1 MRYLCCRYC
10 VAERVIGIFLS
21 TSQRR
26 ISSRSI
32 LRPRSVA
39 ALQNPPGISPTW
51 QSGGYL
57 VPSGYLVSLAYLA
70 KFIRTRARARAR
82 AHTHTHTHTHTR
94 IPPPIYR
101 RVRGF
106 SLSEGWGSFDLL
118 SGRAKSGISMKSAVG
133 ISTSNL
139 SPSTYLCERIC
150 VQICIGCPVF
160 SLPEFGSSWFF
171 LQGNHRRDAPL
182 PREFATPFNSSLWLC
197 DWATPRVYFTFLLD
211 EVRWAESD
219 GLGYHNSV

>member
-1 MRYLCCRYC
+1 MLPILRRRASNWNLPKHESASNQLSLDSSPPISSCSSEPTRDLPHL
-10 VAERVIGIFLS
+10 AERRLP
-21 TSQRR
+21 
-26 ISSRSI
+26 RSI
-32 LRPRSVA
+32 GVSRLPRV
-39 ALQNPPGISPTW
+39 
-51 QSGGYL
+51 SGEIYTH
-57 VPSGYLVSLAYLA
+57 P
-70 KFIRTRARARAR
+70 RART
-82 AHTHTHTHTHTR
+82 HTHTHTHTYTR

-106 SLSEGWGSFDLL
+106 SLPEGWGSFDLL